1 MSGWC
6 ANGRICWNFFPPPA
20 YSLIRDGYQL
30 LLCVKK
36 LHTFP
41 GSWSKLTNDVD
52 IKLSAFGNARQR
64 FVPVATKA
72 WKKGKG
78 KTIIM
83 AVRDR
88 GFRLKFQVAILP
100 YNCVTWTRLFVC
112 LKLDKLFS
120 KLKRSFNSNSL
131 EWMINCNLLHW
142 SDLPGNHCENAGC
155 VLLVACLCTLCIS
168 PIHDKTRQSLIRIFC
183 NWAAMW
189 KSQ

>member
-1 MSGWC
+1 MMREWKNMLEFFSPSSIQPHPRRLSIAFMRQKITHLSRFLVEVDEWRGHQVVC
-6 ANGRICWNFFPPPA
+6 LRECKTKICPGRDK
-20 YSLIRDGYQL
+20 SLKERERENNY
-30 LLCVKK
+30 
-36 LHTFP
+36 
-41 GSWSKLTNDVD
+41 
-52 IKLSAFGNARQR
+52 
-64 FVPVATKA
+64 
-72 WKKGKG
+72 
-78 KTIIM
+78 
-83 AVRDR
+83 
-88 GFRLKFQVAILP
+88 AILP